1 MQTSV
6 GSRLNQLDVLDT
18 IGDDLALSY
27 TERLSGLVD
36 ADYTESVTEYTALQ
50 VALQAAQQTF
60 VSIQKMSLF
69 EYI

>member
-1 MQTSV
+1 MGT
-6 GSRLNQLDVLDT
+6 RLGQVEVLDT

-36 ADYTESVTEYTALQ
+36 ADYTESISRYVTLQ
-50 VALQAAQQTF
+50 VSMQAAQQTF
-60 VSIQKMSLF
+60 ASVQQLSLF